1 MFYSHHIRESIEIM
15 IGFTEHWN
23 EYFDR
28 IPAELLDLYFR
39 EEYVRLYETE
49 SEKAC
54 CFVYEAGDSIMLSH
68 SCLELLSTREQYTTI
83 LRLPTVMAV
92 RCQTIIVR
100 PL

>member
-1 MFYSHHIRESIEIM
+1 M

-49 SEKAC
+49 GWQQHHA
-54 CFVYEAGDSIMLSH
+54 FPIPA
-68 SCLELLSTREQYTTI
+68 
-83 LRLPTVMAV
+83 
-92 RCQTIIVR
+92 
-100 PL
+100 